1 MKVKR
6 DRSNLKRISNNKIA
20 LALGL
25 EINRSRRY
33 TLNEEQLEK
42 LQALRRENK
51 FKRLFFDIETSPNVV
66 YAWRIGYNINL
77 QPHDIIT
84 ERRIISIHYSW
95 ENEDTVHYL
104 TWDENQCDKKMLVEF
119 IKVMNQADEI
129 IGHNSD
135 RFDEKWI
142 RTRCIYHRIQ
152 AMPKYKSLDTLKKA
166 KFGFNFNSNK
176 LDYIAKFLGVG
187 AKVEHSGF
195 DMWKGVMN
203 NDAEAL
209 KEMVTYG
216 NGDVIVL
223 KDVYYAMQSYI
234 KQNSHAGVFNTR
246 MKYSCPICGNEEV
259 ELYKNEVTTLG
270 TIKRIMHC
278 SIDNHYY
285 TVSNSAYMNMLKFKG
300 I

>member
-1 MKVKR
+1 MTSRPRLSDYEVEV
-6 DRSNLKRISNNKIA
+6 
-20 LALGL
+20 LGL
-25 EINRSRRY
+25 KKNTHNKYR
-33 TLNEEQLEK
+33 LKKHQLEK

-104 TWDENQCDKKMLVEF
+104 TWDKNQCDKKMLTEF

-142 RTRCIYHRIQ
+142 RTRCIYHRIP

-195 DMWKGVMN
+195 DMWKGVME
-203 NDAEAL
+203 NDKEAL
-209 KEMVTYG
+209 QEMVTYG
-216 NGDVIVL
+216 NGDVVVL
-223 KDVYYAMQSYI
+223 KDVYYAMQRYI
-234 KQNSHAGVFNTR
+234 KQNSHVGVFNNK

-270 TIKRIMHC
+270 TIKRIMYC
-278 SIDNHYY
+278 SRDNHYY
-285 TVSNSAYMNMLKFKG
+285 TVSNSAYMNMLKFRG

>member
-1 MKVKR
+1 MNKHNKYR
-6 DRSNLKRISNNKIA
+6 LKPSEVIA
-20 LALGL
+20 LDIPK
-25 EINRSRRY
+25 EKQNYIHRY
-33 TLNEEQLEK
+33 RLKPHQIEK
-42 LQALRRENK
+42 LQALRRDNK

-66 YAWRIGYNINL
+66 YAWRIGYNISL

-95 ENEDTVHYL
+95 EHEDKVHHL
-104 TWDENQCDKKMLVEF
+104 TWDSNQCDKAMLTEF
-119 IKVMNQADEI
+119 IKVINQSDEA

-142 RTRCIYHRIQ
+142 RTRCIYHRIP

-166 KFGFNFNSNK
+166 KYGFNFNSNK

-187 AKVEHSGF
+187 AKVTHSGF
-195 DMWKGVMN
+195 DMWKGVLN
-203 NDAEAL
+203 NDKESL
-209 KEMVTYG
+209 KEMVKYG
-216 NGDVIVL
+216 KGDVVVL

-234 KQNSHAGVFNTR
+234 KQNSHVGVSNGE
-246 MKYSCPICGNEEV
+246 MKFTCPICGSEDV

-270 TIKRIMHC
+270 TIKRIMYC
-278 SIDNHYY
+278 KKDNHYY
-285 TVSNSAYMNMLKFKG
+285 PISNSAYMNMLKFRG